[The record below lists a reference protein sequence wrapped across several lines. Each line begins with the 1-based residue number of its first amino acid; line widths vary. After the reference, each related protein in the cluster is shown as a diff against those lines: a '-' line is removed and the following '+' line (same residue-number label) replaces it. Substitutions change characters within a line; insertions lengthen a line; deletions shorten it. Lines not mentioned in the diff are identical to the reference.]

1 MIIREIALKDLSAIS
16 DIWNHYILNTS
27 YNYDSEVKNEDF
39 FISWKEGQAKLGYP
53 VYVLEV
59 EEKVI
64 GYATFG
70 QFRSRNGY
78 RFSLEHGVYLAPK
91 VHGKG
96 YGKALMQTLIKRAK
110 KDGYHSMTA
119 GIDTT
124 NQGSINFHLK
134 FGFKE
139 VGRFPEIGFKNGE
152 WLECVFLQLILK

>member
-1 MIIREIALKDLSAIS
+1 VIIREVETKDLFAIS

-27 YNYDSEVKNEDF
+27 YNYDSEVKDEVF
-39 FISWKEGQAKLGYP
+39 FNHWKENQAHLGYP
-53 VYVLEV
+53 IYVLEV

-70 QFRSRNGY
+70 QFRARNGY
-78 RFSLEHGVYLAPK
+78 RYSLEHGVYLAPK
-91 VHGKG
+91 VQGKG
-96 YGKALMQTLIKRAK
+96 YGKALMQTLIERAK

-119 GIDTT
+119 GVDTT
-124 NQGSINFHLK
+124 NQDSINFHLK

-152 WLECVFLQLILK
+152 WLECVFLQLMLK

>member
-1 MIIREIALKDLSAIS
+1 MIIREVASKDLSAIS

-27 YNYDSEVKNEDF
+27 YNYDSEVKNENF
-39 FISWKEGQAKLGYP
+39 FINWKEVQAKLGYP
-53 VYVLEV
+53 IYVLEV
-59 EEKVI
+59 EGKVI

-91 VHGKG
+91 VQGNG

-110 KDGYHSMTA
+110 RDGYHSMTA